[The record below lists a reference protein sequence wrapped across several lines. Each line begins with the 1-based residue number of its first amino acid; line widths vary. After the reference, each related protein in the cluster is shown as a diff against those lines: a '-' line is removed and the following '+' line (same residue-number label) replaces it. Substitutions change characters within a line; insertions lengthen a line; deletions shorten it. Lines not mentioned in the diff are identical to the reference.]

1 MLTIRHY
8 KIFKAVAEYENM
20 SEAAKQLYVS
30 QPTISQTILEIERH
44 YNVKLFE
51 RYPKKLYITEEG
63 KHLLTFVNSLIYSF
77 DNVSDMSLHQMTRY
91 KIRVGAT
98 YTVSACI
105 LNDIMVNSKK
115 RSDFLDFYVNVD
127 NTQKIEEKLLLNE
140 LDFALV
146 DGVIKSKDIVTVPI
160 ADDCLVLVCG
170 DEHPFAKRKKIKVEE
185 LNGQN
190 FILREDGSGTRKLFE
205 TEMASKK
212 LSYNIKWECS
222 SLDAIKKAVI
232 NNHGLAIMSARLIKD
247 ELENEKLF
255 IIKEKS
261 CQWRRDIYLCYHKS
275 KTLTPEFRPFLDAA
289 IVYHIEGVKCP
300 IAEQKGY

>member
-1 MLTIRHY
+1 
-8 KIFKAVAEYENM
+8 
-20 SEAAKQLYVS
+20 
-30 QPTISQTILEIERH
+30 
-44 YNVKLFE
+44 
-51 RYPKKLYITEEG
+51 
-63 KHLLTFVNSLIYSF
+63 
-77 DNVSDMSLHQMTRY
+77 
-91 KIRVGAT
+91 
-98 YTVSACI
+98 
-105 LNDIMVNSKK
+105 
-115 RSDFLDFYVNVD
+115 
-127 NTQKIEEKLLLNE
+127 
-140 LDFALV
+140 
-146 DGVIKSKDIVTVPI
+146 
-160 ADDCLVLVCG
+160 
-170 DEHPFAKRKKIKVEE
+170 
-185 LNGQN
+185 
-190 FILREDGSGTRKLFE
+190 
-205 TEMASKK
+205 MASKK